1 MMADGTAGPSSP
13 PLAGPSPEDTTAPA
27 IVGTKNA
34 EEEDEEEEE
43 EEEADLFGDDDDE
56 DDKMNAEPTAGSRD
70 GSQYVSL
77 LSPPS

>member
-13 PLAGPSPEDTTAPA
+13 PLAGPSPEDTTTPA
-27 IVGTKNA
+27 IVETKNA
-34 EEEDEEEEE
+34 EEEDDD

-56 DDKMNAEPTAGSRD
+56 DDKMDAELTAGSRD

-77 LSPPS
+77 LSPRS